1 MASLKFY
8 TFTSIKMP
16 IHQGNYNNINF
27 TWFGGLP
34 SWLFWDYGTSSVPC
48 HCCVPDPIIQRR
60 CHLARAPRFKW
71 YVTHLPGKSTAGFD
85 FASLAF
91 MVSQTIF
98 YLKHKR
104 FKPDGI
110 LHSFMFCYLFG
121 PCKSCAVL
129 SRFSH
134 VRLFA
139 TPWTV
144 AFQLLCPWVSPGK
157 NTGVDGHALLQAIFP
172 TQQSNPHPSCLL
184 HWQMGSLPLTPAGK
198 PKS

>member
-1 MASLKFY
+1 MASLKFC
-8 TFTSIKMP
+8 TFTPIKMH
-16 IHQGNYNNINF
+16 IHQGNYDDINF
-27 TWFGGLP
+27 TRFGGCRLDSSEITEHLLCPVVAVSLTP
-34 SWLFWDYGTSSVPC
+34 SFRGGATWP
-48 HCCVPDPIIQRR
+48 
-60 CHLARAPRFKW
+60 RAPRFKW

-91 MVSQTIF
+91 MVSQAIF

-144 AFQLLCPWVSPGK
+144 ACQLLCPWVSPGK